1 MKLIHVFISFLT
13 FFSLFGQVD
22 QNNAN
27 QNFHKIYPFESAFA
41 LINDIYVSDTGY
53 YFQGVQGWGAT
64 ECDVVFGKLK
74 LNGDLDFYTTDS
86 TPNEYN
92 MSYVGLT
99 QMDTNFRGNFI
110 LGYTNRLFAGP
121 FLLSQPNFTEIDKFG
136 NIVLSTTFDFY
147 SSDSLIFADYGKIIP
162 SNEDSTYYGLFTY
175 ANLTTN
181 TTHPRYNESGV
192 LLLKIDQYGDTIFT
206 KKFADPSIQLVK
218 PKWTVCHLQQFKDTS
233 ILLSLKEFY
242 NEQIPHGVA
251 FTSKIHLILIDAN
264 GNILQQSTFQEGDF
278 SFGGFTFITL
288 TDGSLVLPY
297 YDSKIVLTSQNV
309 QERVYRAVTARIDS
323 NMQIVWKDTLP
334 NIFYPNLTSEV
345 QSVRLLQINDSV
357 FGGAYL
363 YEFDT
368 IYDPSIWHSYRSIP
382 YARIYNKTMDGETV
396 WQRDY
401 HFANISDSINEP
413 TYSLTDF
420 EKTADGGF
428 ITCGSYKNHD
438 SLAIGSQGI
447 YGYVLKTNCLGF
459 LGAPESAFSYQIS
472 DSFVVNYTNHSIQAG
487 SYLWSFGDGDI
498 VATDE
503 YEKFATHYYESP
515 GTYNVTLIAFGCN
528 GEADTLTTTIIIPE
542 TPIDTVVYIGD
553 GTLLTLFPNPVK
565 SGESLVAYVGELN
578 GESATLDLI
587 DYSGKVL
594 YSTYIPKGNTNYFLP
609 TQYATGVYLAAL
621 RNNKNLLETERFII
635 E

>member
-1 MKLIHVFISFLT
+1 MKLINVFISFLT

-27 QNFHKIYPFESAFA
+27 QNFHKIYPFENAFA
-41 LINDIYVSDTGY
+41 LINDIYVTDSGY
-53 YFQGVQGWGAT
+53 YFQGAQGWGST

-74 LNGDLDFYTTDS
+74 LNGDLDFYTTDI
-86 TPNEYN
+86 TPYEYN
-92 MSYVGLT
+92 LSYGSLT
-99 QMDTNFRGNFI
+99 QMDTNFRGNYI
-110 LGYTNRLFAGP
+110 LGYTNRLFAGSSI
-121 FLLSQPNFTEIDKFG
+121 LKQPNFTEINMNG
-136 NIVLSTTFDFY
+136 NVVLSHTFDFHTT
-147 SSDSLIFADYGKIIP
+147 DSLNFYDFGKIIP
-162 SNEDSTYYGLFTY
+162 SKEDSSYFGIFTY
-175 ANLTTN
+175 LNQTLN
-181 TTHPRYNESGV
+181 TSHPGYNESGV

-206 KKFADPSIQLVK
+206 KKFAHPANQLIK
-218 PKWTVCHLQQFKDTS
+218 PQWAVCHLQHLDDHS
-233 ILLSLKEFY
+233 LLISLKEIL
-242 NEQIPHGVA
+242 NADLPNGVA
-251 FTSKIHLILIDAN
+251 FICKTHFFSLDAN
-264 GNILQQSTFQEGDF
+264 GNPLQQSTFQEGDF
-278 SFGGFTFITL
+278 SYGGFTFITL
-288 TDGSLVLPY
+288 NDGSLVLPY
-297 YDSKIVLTSQNV
+297 YDSKIVTTPQNV
-309 QERVYRAVTARIDS
+309 QERVYRSVMARIDS
-323 NMQIVWKDTLP
+323 NMQIMWKDTLP
-334 NIFYPNLTSEV
+334 NIFYSNLTAEV

-368 IYDPSIWHSYRSIP
+368 IYDPSIWNSHRSIP
-382 YARIYNKTMDGETV
+382 YARIYNKTIDGETL

-401 HFANISDSINEP
+401 HFANITDSINEP

-472 DSFVVNYTNHSIQAG
+472 DSFAVNYTNHSVQAG
-487 SYLWSFGDGDI
+487 SYMWSFGDGDTLE
-498 VATDE
+498 TDE

-528 GEADTLTTTIIIPE
+528 GEADTLKTTIIIPE

-621 RNNKNLLETERFII
+621 RINKNLLETERFII